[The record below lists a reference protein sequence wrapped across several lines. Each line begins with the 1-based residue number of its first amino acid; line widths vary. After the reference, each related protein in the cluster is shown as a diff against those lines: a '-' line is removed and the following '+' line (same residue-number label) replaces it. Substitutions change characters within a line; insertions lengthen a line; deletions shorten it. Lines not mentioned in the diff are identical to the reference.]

1 MLIHEI
7 IRFCNSEYSNADTHR
22 KCENCQHVGGCSGGC
37 KNCLQEIHY
46 PSGNPT
52 GKKLYDCPNLINF
65 YVCDYSFKYASE
77 IYYLLNKSDSLA
89 QIPCYNIFSIGCGA
103 CPDLMAF
110 ENYVKKKH
118 PEKKITYRGIDK
130 NPLWKPVHNQ
140 VLRYAA
146 DEIEY
151 VNLSIEDAFDFFEH
165 FCVGDINV
173 LVLQYIIS
181 ALYPTEGA
189 RAVNKLFDLVID
201 GVVKYRNKSEPF
213 VIIINDVNSINMG
226 RDLFINLHNKLRTA
240 GLNGRVSQFYFDKNI
255 KVDAQRYG
263 TRHDNSTAMTPEMAA
278 KYQEYEPW
286 QYCTSAQLLIE
297 IGGMRHDH

>member
-22 KCENCQHVGGCSGGC
+22 KCENCQHVGGCFGGC

-130 NPLWKPVHNQ
+130 NPLWEPVHNQ
-140 VLRYAA
+140 VLRYTA

-226 RDLFINLHNKLRTA
+226 RDLFINLHNK
-240 GLNGRVSQFYFDKNI
+240 
-255 KVDAQRYG
+255 
-263 TRHDNSTAMTPEMAA
+263 
-278 KYQEYEPW
+278 
-286 QYCTSAQLLIE
+286 
-297 IGGMRHDH
+297 

>member
-1 MLIHEI
+1 MLINMI
-7 IRFCNSEYSNADTHR
+7 MNYCDSEYTKEHIDSR
-22 KCENCQHVGGCSGGC
+22 CENCQHVGSCSGGC
-37 KNCLQEIHY
+37 KRCLEEIHY
-46 PSGNPT
+46 PSKFPK
-52 GKKLYDCPNLINF
+52 GKKSYDCPKLINF

-77 IYYLLNKSDSLA
+77 IYYLLNKCNALT

-110 ENYVKKKH
+110 ENYVKKKYS
-118 PEKKITYRGIDK
+118 EKKITYRGIDK
-130 NPLWKPVHNQ
+130 NPLWEPVHNQ
-140 VLRYAA
+140 VLQYTA

-173 LVLQYIIS
+173 LILQYIIS
-181 ALYPTEGA
+181 ASYPTGGA
-189 RAVNKLFDLVID
+189 VAVNKLFDLIID

-226 RDLFINLHNKLRTA
+226 RDSFMNLHSKLKSA
-240 GLNGRVSQFYFDKNI
+240 GLNGRASQFYFDRNI
-255 KVDAQRYG
+255 KADAQRYG
-263 TRHDNSTAMTPEMAA
+263 TKHNNSIAMATETAA
-278 KYQEYEPW
+278 KYQRYEPW
-286 QYCTSAQLLIE
+286 QYCTSTQLLIE